1 MESRM
6 PNPAYILVYGRD
18 RKLLETRC
26 LVLESTGGT
35 VHATTKILEAER
47 ILRDEHPDLLVLC
60 YTLTAAD
67 RAEILES
74 AQQFCPGIRT
84 LVLTADGQPETGH
97 GDHDIFTGTR
107 AFKAK
112 VVEVLGENRV

>member
-1 MESRM
+1 M